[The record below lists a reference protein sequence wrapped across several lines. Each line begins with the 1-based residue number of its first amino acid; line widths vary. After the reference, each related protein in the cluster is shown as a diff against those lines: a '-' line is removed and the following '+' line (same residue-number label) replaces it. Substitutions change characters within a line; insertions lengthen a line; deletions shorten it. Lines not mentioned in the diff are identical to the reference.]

1 MAILIL
7 MLHTLAVLI
16 VEINVAEAA
25 ISKPYLWHR
34 NWKKVNIPGKAFMM
48 PSKSENRKEILEF
61 VQKHIKE
68 GAILHSDKSKDSLY

>member
-1 MAILIL
+1 
-7 MLHTLAVLI
+7 
-16 VEINVAEAA
+16 
-25 ISKPYLWHR
+25 
-34 NWKKVNIPGKAFMM
+34 MM